1 MWLGVAIGLL
11 LSHAAPLRA
20 QAPVASAPI
29 EPVTPQPQF
38 AKLHIPRLEKGPAIS
53 DFLGMRPGSAL
64 ALKLLKVEG
73 FQQRDPKDGAPV
85 SQRTEV
91 YLGYTDKNLY
101 VVCLCFDAE
110 PRKIRSHRTRRE
122 AINDDDQFGFVL
134 DTFHDK
140 QHGLFFFMN
149 PAGIQQDGIWSE
161 TTEPDYSYDM
171 LWNSDAKLT
180 AEGYVEWFEIP
191 FKSLRFSPSANQTWG
206 IFFERDIRRNN
217 EASFYP
223 HITSNAQGF
232 MAQET
237 EMDGL
242 EKISPSRNM
251 QFAPYGSLKSFRS
264 LNDLDPSHPFFSGKD
279 LQGRIG
285 MDAKV
290 VLKNALVLDATINP
304 DFAQVESD
312 EPQITVNQRF
322 EVFFPEKRP
331 FFLENS
337 SFFDTPVN
345 LVFTRR
351 IADPGYGVRLTG
363 KVGKWAIGSLFAD
376 DKSPGEAVPPGDGLR
391 GAKAYYTIARIS
403 RDINKESSIGLIY
416 TDRELN
422 TVSPTATVCTD
433 DPCIIRVN
441 RVGGADAK
449 LKLTSKWLLLAQ
461 ALTSYTEYNDGTHQG
476 GPSYLVDV
484 ERSSRNLEFE
494 GRYRDTAEG
503 FFTEPGFFQRPD
515 IRRYNQ
521 FVQYRFRRENG
532 ALQWHGPSMFGYGIW
547 DHTGQRLEYFTNV
560 NYRWVFRRQTA
571 FGIFVNGGPE
581 TLRHKDYDAI
591 ASTLDYPHHHQGF
604 FFTFGYFQPVLVS
617 GEISRGQE
625 TNYDP
630 AAGAPVVAKA
640 DSANITAT
648 VRPFTGMTIENEYLF
663 QRLREINGASIF
675 NNHIIRSK
683 WNYQFTREFSIRLIG
698 QYSSVLSN
706 PANSALLTTKN
717 FNVDFL
723 ATYLL
728 HPGTALYAGYNSNL
742 QNLDPSLQVDPNGNL
757 LRTRNGYIN
766 DGRQFFVK
774 LSYVFRF

>member
-1 MWLGVAIGLL
+1 MWLSVFIGLL
-11 LSHAAPLRA
+11 FGQLVAVSA
-20 QAPVASAPI
+20 Q
-29 EPVTPQPQF
+29 TPGGPEEKEHKAVQPQF
-38 AKLHIPRLEKGPAIS
+38 AGLHIPRLEAGPALS
-53 DFLGMRPGSAL
+53 DFQGMRPGSAI
-64 ALKLLKVEG
+64 ALKMLKVEG
-73 FQQRDPKDGAPV
+73 FVQRDPKDGAPV

-101 VVCLCFDAE
+101 VVCLCFDSD
-110 PRKIRSHRTRRE
+110 PKKIRSHRTRRE

-140 QHGLFFFMN
+140 QHGLFFYLN
-149 PAGIQQDGIWSE
+149 PAGIQQDGIWSDQ
-161 TTEPDYSYDM
+161 TEPDYSYDM

-180 AEGYVEWFEIP
+180 AEGFIAWFQIP
-191 FKSLRFSPSANQTWG
+191 FKSLRFSPASIQTWG

-217 EASFYP
+217 EDAFYP
-223 HITSNAQGF
+223 RITSDAQGF

-237 EMDGL
+237 DMDGL
-242 EKISPSRNM
+242 EKISPSHNM
-251 QFAPYGSLKSFRS
+251 QFAPYASLKSYRY
-264 LNDLDPSHPFFSGKD
+264 LNDLDPAHPFFSGKD

-285 MDAKV
+285 LDAKF

-322 EVFFPEKRP
+322 EVYFPEKRP

-363 KVGKWAIGSLFAD
+363 KVDKWAIGALFAD

-391 GAKAYYTIARIS
+391 GTKAYYAIARVS
-403 RDINKESSIGLIY
+403 RDIGKESSLGFIY
-416 TDRELN
+416 TDREMN
-422 TVSPTATVCTD
+422 TVTPSMTVCID

-441 RVGGADAK
+441 RVGGVDTK
-449 LKLTSKWLLLAQ
+449 LKLTPKWLLLAQ
-461 ALTSYTEYNDGTHQG
+461 AITSYTEYNDGTHQG

-494 GRYRDTAEG
+494 SRYRDTAEG

-532 ALQWHGPSMFGYGIW
+532 PLQWHGPSAFAYAIW
-547 DHTGQRLEYFTNV
+547 DHTGLGLEHFANV
-560 NYRWVFRRQTA
+560 NYRFVFHRQTA
-571 FGIFVNGGPE
+571 FGAFVNGGPE

-591 ASTLDYPHHHQGF
+591 PTTLEYPHNHQGF
-604 FFTFGYFQPVLVS
+604 FFTFGYFKPVLVI
-617 GEISRGQE
+617 GEIDRGQD

-630 AAGAPVVAKA
+630 AVGPPVLAKS
-640 DSANITAT
+640 DSASINAT
-648 VRPFTGMTIENEYLF
+648 IRPFTGLTIENEYLF
-663 QRLREINGASIF
+663 QRLRETNGASIF

-683 WNYQFTREFSIRLIG
+683 WNYQFTREFSVRFIG

-706 PANSALLTTKN
+706 PANSALQTTKN
-717 FNVDFL
+717 FDVDFL

-728 HPGTALYAGYNSNL
+728 HPGTALYVGYNSNL
-742 QNLDPSLQVDPNGNL
+742 QNLDPSLQLDPDGNL
-757 LRTRNGYIN
+757 QRTRNGYIN